1 MTAATATDQQ
11 QGGGVRLADL
21 AGDFGD
27 DPAEVASAPAHE
39 DARTHAR
46 EHTNASTA
54 APAREQNTDDQPEP
68 EQDTVSEGDEA
79 EPRPRRRPRRR
90 PRSAREHASKVQERI
105 TASDGLAGLTL
116 PTLAEAIAEQEE
128 AIQQFR
134 TLWWRIPRSLQA
146 VSYVLLLISAIAL
159 LRLLART
166 RYLLTAL
173 VLGGGL
179 YWAANLWG
187 VGL

>member
-1 MTAATATDQQ
+1 MTAATATDQ

-46 EHTNASTA
+46 EHANASTA

-68 EQDTVSEGDEA
+68 EQDTASEGDEA
-79 EPRPRRRPRRR
+79 EPRPRRR

-146 VSYVLLLISAIAL
+146 VGYVLLLISAIAL